1 MEPLALFETCA
12 YLLPLPLSS
21 REEFWDHTRGSVE
34 LWLPLMLETNR
45 QIRGDLSNTCDH
57 DQRNSKSCQVFNLS
71 YCTNSFWLKAQKKIF
86 NEAINWIYF
95 PGHAAPRKDFE
106 MEGFPNN
113 SCLSFLL
120 LRYKWDDLLCSSTNK
135 CFQNQ
140 KRNSTQ
146 TFVHTK
152 FISPVW
158 VFFYC
163 FSCWSNCRPIKTMK
177 SGKRREST
185 FSQIR
190 RTYFKESWSFLSP
203 VTECASGKFA
213 GQ

>member
-1 MEPLALFETCA
+1 MIKNVKQKWWPASRMAWGAEEDKRSPHSGCGGTACSVWDPPTA

-34 LWLPLMLETNR
+34 QWLSLMLETNR
-45 QIRGDLSNTCDH
+45 QIQGDLSNTCDH

-140 KRNSTQ
+140 KR
-146 TFVHTK
+146 TFC
-152 FISPVW
+152 S
-158 VFFYC
+158 Y
-163 FSCWSNCRPIKTMK
+163 
-177 SGKRREST
+177 
-185 FSQIR
+185 
-190 RTYFKESWSFLSP
+190 
-203 VTECASGKFA
+203 
-213 GQ
+213 